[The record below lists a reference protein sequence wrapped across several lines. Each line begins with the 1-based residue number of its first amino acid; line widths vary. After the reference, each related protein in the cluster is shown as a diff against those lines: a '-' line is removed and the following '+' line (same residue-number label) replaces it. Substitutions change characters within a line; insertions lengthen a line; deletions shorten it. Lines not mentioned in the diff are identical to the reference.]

1 MIQYEIILHYTCI
14 LWEVIYWSNTS
25 WCTTKQAEKVC
36 FQKKMA
42 RVKSCPMNVI
52 SYDIIR
58 MNVLETSRKG
68 MFSKLEQDEDANMCL
83 NAKFDYG
90 INEVTNLSYCLFY
103 GQLKNDF
110 ENLRNIESFLTNKSH
125 YLQKEIG
132 DLKQENERLQTL
144 N

>member
-1 MIQYEIILHYTCI
+1 
-14 LWEVIYWSNTS
+14 
-25 WCTTKQAEKVC
+25 
-36 FQKKMA
+36 MA

-52 SYDIIR
+52 SYDIVR

-110 ENLRNIESFLTNKSH
+110 ENLRNIESFLTNKCH